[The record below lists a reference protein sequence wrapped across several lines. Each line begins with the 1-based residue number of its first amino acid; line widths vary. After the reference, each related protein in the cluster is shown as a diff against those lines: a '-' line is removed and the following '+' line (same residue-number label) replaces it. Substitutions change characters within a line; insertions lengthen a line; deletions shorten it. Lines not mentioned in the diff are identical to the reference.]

1 MFKRNIKNNKTQKSL
16 NQEEKIRKKK
26 LIDIRQEG
34 FNFPNNFRPT
44 TTIIQ
49 IHELYFHKTNQ
60 YLKKEKI
67 EISIAGRMTQKRI
80 MGKSSFFTLQDADG
94 KMQIYVT
101 NKIFPINFYSEHF
114 KKWNLGDIIG
124 VTGNIFKTKTG
135 ELTIYSN
142 TLQLLTKALRPL
154 PNKFHGLSDP
164 EIKYRKR
171 YLDLISNTESLKT
184 FKKRSIILNNIRTFM
199 LEKNFLEVETPM
211 MHNIPGGA
219 TARPFIT
226 YHNALNI
233 NLYLR
238 VAPELYLKKLIIG
251 GFNRIFEIN
260 RNFRNEGLST
270 RHNPEFTMMEVYIT
284 YANYEDMMQFT
295 ENLLKTVS
303 KKINNTT
310 KIYYGK
316 YIFDFSKKFK
326 RLTMKQAILLFNKNI
341 TPFDLDNIEI
351 LKNITLELKIKI
363 NKNWTIGHYIT
374 QIFEKTVEKKLIE
387 PTFITNYP
395 IEVSPLA
402 KRNNLNNNIADRFE
416 LFIAG
421 HEIGNGF
428 SELNDVE
435 DQKKRFAEQILNK
448 ESQYDTQYS
457 YDEDYIT
464 ALEYGLP
471 PTAGLGIGLDRLIM
485 LFTNQHSIKDVILF
499 PTLRPI

>member
-1 MFKRNIKNNKTQKSL
+1 MFNKTIQKNKVQKSL
-16 NQEEKIRKKK
+16 SQEEKIRKKK
-26 LIDIRQEG
+26 LIDICQSG
-34 FNFPNNFRPT
+34 FNFPNNFKPNI
-44 TTIIQ
+44 TIAQ
-49 IHELYFHKTNQ
+49 IYDLYICKNNQ
-60 YLKKEKI
+60 YLQTKKI

-94 KMQIYVT
+94 KIQIYVT
-101 NKIFPINFYSEHF
+101 NKIFPLNFYSNQF

-124 VTGNIFKTKTG
+124 VIGNIFKTKTG
-135 ELTIYSN
+135 ELTIYSSK
-142 TLQLLTKALRPL
+142 LQLLTKALRPL

-184 FKKRSIILNNIRTFM
+184 FKKRSIILNIIRTFM
-199 LEKNFLEVETPM
+199 LGKNFLEVETPM
-211 MHNIPGGA
+211 MHSIPGGA

-226 YHNALNI
+226 HHNALNI

-238 VAPELYLKKLIIG
+238 IAPELYLKKLIIG

-270 RHNPEFTMMEVYIT
+270 RHNPEFTMMELYMT

-295 ENLLKTVS
+295 ENLLKTIS
-303 KKINNTT
+303 EKINNST
-310 KIYYGK
+310 KVYYGK

-326 RLTMKQAILLFNKNI
+326 RLTMKQSILLFNKNI
-341 TPFDLDNIEI
+341 RSFDLDNIDI
-351 LKNITLELKIKI
+351 LKNIALTLKIKI
-363 NKNWTIGHYIT
+363 NKNWKLGHYIT

-387 PTFITNYP
+387 PTFITDYP

-402 KRNNLNNNIADRFE
+402 RRNSLNFNIADRFE

-421 HEIGNGF
+421 NEIGNGF
-428 SELNDVE
+428 SELNDAE
-435 DQKKRFAEQILNK
+435 DQKNRFHEQILNK
-448 ESQYDTQYS
+448 ESENENEVF

-485 LFTNQHSIKDVILF
+485 LFTNQHCIKDVILF

>member
-1 MFKRNIKNNKTQKSL
+1 MFNKIAQKNKIQKSL
-16 NQEEKIRKKK
+16 SQEEKIRKKK
-26 LIDIRQEG
+26 LIDICQSG
-34 FNFPNNFRPT
+34 FNFPNDFKPN

-49 IHELYFHKTNQ
+49 IYDLYISKTNQ
-60 YLKKEKI
+60 YLKTKKI
-67 EISIAGRMTQKRI
+67 DVSIAGRMTQKRI

-94 KMQIYVT
+94 KIQIYVT
-101 NKIFPINFYSEHF
+101 NKISPLNFYSNEF

-124 VTGNIFKTKTG
+124 VTGSIFKTKTG
-135 ELTIYSN
+135 ELTIYSS

-171 YLDLISNTESLKT
+171 YLDLISNKESLII
-184 FKKRSIILNNIRTFM
+184 FKKRSVILNIIRTFM

-211 MHNIPGGA
+211 MHSIPGGA

-226 YHNALNI
+226 HHNALNI

-238 VAPELYLKKLIIG
+238 IAPELYLKKLIIG

-270 RHNPEFTMMEVYIT
+270 RHNPEFTMMELYMT

-295 ENLLKTVS
+295 ENLLKTIS
-303 KKINNTT
+303 EKINNSTQ
-310 KIYYGK
+310 IHYGQ

-341 TPFDLDNIEI
+341 KYFDLDNIEI
-351 LKNITLELKIKI
+351 LKNIALTLKIKI
-363 NKNWTIGHYIT
+363 NTNWKLGHYII

-387 PTFITNYP
+387 PTFITDYP

-402 KRNNLNNNIADRFE
+402 KRNSLNTNIADRFE

-421 HEIGNGF
+421 NEIGNGF
-428 SELNDVE
+428 SELNDAE
-435 DQKKRFAEQILNK
+435 DQKKRFHEQILNK
-448 ESQYDTQYS
+448 ESEDNQHIF

-464 ALEYGLP
+464 ALEHGLP

-485 LFTNQHSIKDVILF
+485 LFTNQHCIKDVILF